1 MFIVMMNG
9 ELAENATMN
18 LFSLFGIVTTKKHQL
33 YSTARAGMPTR
44 EEIDD
49 AST

>member
-18 LFSLFGIVTTKKHQL
+18 LFSLFGIVTKKNTNSIAL
-33 YSTARAGMPTR
+33 LAPACLR
-44 EEIDD
+44 EKK
-49 AST
+49 

>member
-18 LFSLFGIVTTKKHQL
+18 LFSLLGIVTKKN
-33 YSTARAGMPTR
+33 MPSR